1 MENNEEKRTLVYNT
15 EKERLVKPEYGRSI
29 LEMVKSLKKIEDKEK
44 RSEQAKA
51 VIKAMELINYD
62 VHKQENFDHK
72 LWDDLFI
79 IAGYELD
86 IDAPYPVPTPEQ
98 ALARPEVPSVERK
111 PIRASQYGRNIESMI
126 DLVAGME
133 DGDVK
138 TAVIRSLAIY
148 MRTQY
153 LIWNK
158 DSVADETIFQDIE
171 KLSDYRIHVPEG
183 IQLGRVGADSN
194 YLRPGQA
201 PKRPNAI
208 VALPKEISVRADCLM
223 FQKYGP
229 ADKNSDCARRRSSRR
244 RVCAFHAF

>member
-1 MENNEEKRTLVYNT
+1 MENSEEKRTLVYNT

-201 PKRPNAI
+201 PKRPNNNQR
-208 VALPKEISVRADCLM
+208 KNNNTKK
-223 FQKYGP
+223 KY
-229 ADKNSDCARRRSSRR
+229 R
-244 RVCAFHAF
+244 

>member
-29 LEMVKSLKKIEDKEK
+29 LAMVKSLKKIEDKEK

-98 ALARPEVPSVERK
+98 ALARPEVPSVEKK

-201 PKRPNAI
+201 PKRPNNNQR
-208 VALPKEISVRADCLM
+208 KNNNTKK
-223 FQKYGP
+223 KY
-229 ADKNSDCARRRSSRR
+229 R
-244 RVCAFHAF
+244 

>member
-1 MENNEEKRTLVYNT
+1 MDMENEEKRTLTYNT

-29 LEMVKSLKKIEDKEK
+29 LEMVKSLKKMEDREK
-44 RSEQAKA
+44 RSEQARA
-51 VIKAMELINYD
+51 VIRAMELINYD
-62 VHKQENFDHK
+62 VHRQENFDHK

-79 IAGYELD
+79 IAGYDLD
-86 IDAPYPVPTPEQ
+86 IDAPYPVPAPEQ
-98 ALARPEVPSVERK
+98 ALSRPEVPSVEKK
-111 PIRASQYGRNIESMI
+111 PMRASQYGRNIESMI

-133 DGDVK
+133 DGEVK

-183 IQLGRVGADSN
+183 IQLGRVGSDSN
-194 YLRPGQA
+194 YLRPGQG
-201 PKRPNAI
+201 PKRQNG
-208 VALPKEISVRADCLM
+208 SQR
-223 FQKYGP
+223 
-229 ADKNSDCARRRSSRR
+229 KNNNNKKKFR
-244 RVCAFHAF
+244 

>member
-1 MENNEEKRTLVYNT
+1 MENGEDKRVLVYNT

-29 LEMVKSLKKIEDKEK
+29 LEMVKSLKKIEDREK
-44 RSEQAKA
+44 RSEQARA
-51 VIKAMELINYD
+51 VIRAMELINYD

-79 IAGYELD
+79 IAGYDLD
-86 IDAPYPVPTPEQ
+86 IDAPYPVPAPEQ
-98 ALARPEVPSVERK
+98 ALSRPEVPSVVRK

-126 DLVAGME
+126 NLVAGME
-133 DGDVK
+133 DGEVK

-158 DSVADETIFQDIE
+158 DSVADETIFEDIE

-201 PKRPNAI
+201 PKRPNNGQRKNI
-208 VALPKEISVRADCLM
+208 NKK
-223 FQKYGP
+223 KY
-229 ADKNSDCARRRSSRR
+229 RQ
-244 RVCAFHAF
+244 